1 MSNDH
6 DDTNFDGDGLDET
19 VVDDYADE
27 ADDTSDET
35 AGESSSGRV
44 PAAAGSTAAVRKPK
58 KQRTSPRQF
67 LREVRSELRK
77 VAWPA
82 RKELI
87 SYSVVVLVSVTI
99 ITLFITGLDY
109 VFGQLILR
117 MFSS

>member
-1 MSNDH
+1 MSDGH
-6 DDTNFDGDGLDET
+6 DDGPFDET
-19 VVDDYADE
+19 PPVDERDVDDTTDA
-27 ADDTSDET
+27 AATPAT
-35 AGESSSGRV
+35 AG
-44 PAAAGSTAAVRKPK
+44 AAPRKVK

-99 ITLFITGLDY
+99 VTLYITGLDY
-109 VFGQLILR
+109 VFGQAILR
-117 MFSS
+117 MFGA

>member
-1 MSNDH
+1 MS
-6 DDTNFDGDGLDET
+6 DDAYDDDDLTPATTPAET
-19 VVDDYADE
+19 SARAESTAEDD
-27 ADDTSDET
+27 
-35 AGESSSGRV
+35 AG
-44 PAAAGSTAAVRKPK
+44 ATAAGAPARRARK

-87 SYSVVVLVSVTI
+87 SYSLVVLVSVTL
-99 ITLFITGLDY
+99 ITLYITGLDY

-117 MFSS
+117 MFSA